1 MQSNRSAARHP
12 VLEKKAG
19 GSAIILLV
27 VRGVTDPQGL
37 RFEKNRL
44 FRTSNRKT
52 PICAQRGEIISQK
65 DYYPTAINLALK
77 ASMCI
82 YPQNPRNHTPGP

>member
-27 VRGVTDPQGL
+27 VRGVTDPQGM
-37 RFEKNRL
+37 RFEKID
-44 FRTSNRKT
+44 FSG
-52 PICAQRGEIISQK
+52 P
-65 DYYPTAINLALK
+65 AIEKPLYAHK
-77 ASMCI
+77 
-82 YPQNPRNHTPGP
+82 GGK

>member
-27 VRGVTDPQGL
+27 VRGVTDPQVL
-37 RFEKNRL
+37 RIEKNRL
-44 FRTSNRKT
+44 LRTSNRKT
-52 PICAQRGEIISQK
+52 PICAQRGEMISLK
-65 DYYPTAINLALK
+65 AYYPAA
-77 ASMCI
+77 MF
-82 YPQNPRNHTPGP
+82 